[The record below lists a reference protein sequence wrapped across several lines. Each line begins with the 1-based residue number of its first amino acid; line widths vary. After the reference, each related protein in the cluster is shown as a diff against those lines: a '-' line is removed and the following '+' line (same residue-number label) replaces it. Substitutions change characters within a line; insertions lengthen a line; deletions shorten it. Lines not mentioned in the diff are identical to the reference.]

1 MHRITLEVNNSIYDH
16 IMSFLRNLPGNS
28 ISIQLDSPRI
38 KHKYH
43 DEPPRSLS
51 HLKKIQGIGKELY
64 QGVDADQYL
73 RELRNEW

>member
-1 MHRITLEVNNSIYDH
+1 MHRITLEVNNSVYDH

-28 ISIQLDSPRI
+28 ISIRSDTTRGN
-38 KHKYH
+38 HKYY
-43 DEPPRSLS
+43 DEKSRSLH

-64 QGVDADQYL
+64 EGVDADQYL